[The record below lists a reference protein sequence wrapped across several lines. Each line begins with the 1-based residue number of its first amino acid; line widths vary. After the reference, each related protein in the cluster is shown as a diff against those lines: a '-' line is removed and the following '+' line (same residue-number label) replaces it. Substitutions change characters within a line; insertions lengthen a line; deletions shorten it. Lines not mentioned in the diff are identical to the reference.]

1 MGRGLP
7 LHAVTRRGPHARTR
21 GRVQS
26 RHSAGHTPIG
36 DALPAVALVLG
47 AALAASLACYFAR
60 GASAGWT
67 CLAILAPVGLM
78 SVLVLRRF
86 LSVRARVGGIR
97 RQLSIGGLIVVG
109 QLLLATGLFVALMSR
124 TPREGLFVVILA
136 AYVGVVGVWGARA
149 IARSVVGDID
159 ELRRGLDAIADGA
172 GVGGARDPIR
182 IATQGSDELA
192 LVARDIEAMAA
203 RLAQEESS
211 RAKLEAARRELLA
224 AISHDVR
231 TPLTSLRLLSEAIDD
246 ELVDEPTRREYVT
259 RIGVHIRALGAL
271 IDDLFELSRLEVGD
285 IDWTMERVPLRDL
298 VLETVDAMRVHAQAG
313 SVSMCA
319 DLDPN
324 LEAAHANP
332 EQIQRVLFNLIQ
344 NAIRHTPADGSVTVR
359 AHAARDAVEVEV
371 TDTGEGIPALERER
385 VFEAFV
391 QGADRIARSD
401 GSAGLGLAI
410 SRAIVE
416 AHGGR
421 IWIDDAQ
428 VGTSVRFSL
437 PCAS

>member
-1 MGRGLP
+1 VGRGIP
-7 LHAVTRRGPHARTR
+7 LHAVIGRRVRE
-21 GRVQS
+21 V
-26 RHSAGHTPIG
+26 
-36 DALPAVALVLG
+36 LPAVALVLG

-60 GASAGWT
+60 GARAGWT

-78 SVLVLRRF
+78 SVVVLRRF
-86 LSVRARVGGIR
+86 LIVRARVGGIR
-97 RQLSIGGLIVVG
+97 RQLSIGGAIVVG

-124 TPREGLFVVILA
+124 SPREGLFVVILA
-136 AYVGVVGVWGARA
+136 AYAGVMGIWGARA
-149 IARSVVGDID
+149 ISRGVVGDI
-159 ELRRGLDAIADGA
+159 EQLRRGLDAIGA
-172 GVGGARDPIR
+172 GAGGGAAGPLE
-182 IATQGSDELA
+182 IATRGGDELA

-203 RLAQEESS
+203 RLAHEESS
-211 RAKLEAARRELLA
+211 RAKLEAARSELLA

-231 TPLTSLRLLSEAIDD
+231 TPITSLRLLSEAIDD

-259 RIGVHIRALGAL
+259 RIGVHVRALGAL

-285 IDWTMERVPLRDL
+285 IDWTMERVPLQEL
-298 VLETVDAMRVHAQAG
+298 VLETVDAMRVHAEAG
-313 SVSMCA
+313 AVSMSA
-319 DLDPN
+319 ELDPD

-359 AHAARDAVEVEV
+359 ALAARDAVEVEV
-371 TDTGEGIPALERER
+371 RDTGEGIPAVERER

-391 QGADRIARSD
+391 QGAGRTARSD

-421 IWIDDAQ
+421 IWIDDAN